1 MTHRALP
8 HPATRLL
15 DEAGPTVS
23 LAEAAM
29 VLGISYNTASAA
41 ARRGELGVRALRYG
55 RRWRIPTADLRRV
68 LGIENGVV

>member
-1 MTHRALP
+1 MNHRALP
-8 HPATRLL
+8 HPAARLL

-23 LAEAAM
+23 LAEAAK

-41 ARRGELGVRALRYG
+41 VRRGELGVRALRYG

-68 LGIENGVV
+68 LGIENGVA